1 MKWIEHL
8 RKQHKANIDISNLK
22 FNDYKSFLSWKE
34 EEEFKC
40 DSLYIQKSSSRLLG
54 TIRTWYF
61 YCNRAGNYVP
71 RGRELRQ
78 MKSQGTSKVGGQC
91 TAHIKAKR
99 NEDNGHVDVT
109 YCGTHSHPIRL
120 SHIRIPNHIRMD
132 IAAKLQQGVS
142 MERILDDI
150 RDSVTNKLGRKH
162 LVTRQDL
169 HNVKAQFN
177 IDGIIRHKN
186 DLTSVM
192 AWVEEM
198 NMLDYNPVL
207 VFKPQG
213 VGSSSTCI
221 DDFLLVLQTHFQCDM
236 LKQFGSNAVCIDS
249 THATSL

>member
-1 MKWIEHL
+1 
-8 RKQHKANIDISNLK
+8 
-22 FNDYKSFLSWKE
+22 
-34 EEEFKC
+34 
-40 DSLYIQKSSSRLLG
+40 
-54 TIRTWYF
+54 
-61 YCNRAGNYVP
+61 
-71 RGRELRQ
+71 
-78 MKSQGTSKVGGQC
+78 
-91 TAHIKAKR
+91 
-99 NEDNGHVDVT
+99 
-109 YCGTHSHPIRL
+109 
-120 SHIRIPNHIRMD
+120 MD

-162 LVTRQDL
+162 LVTKQDL

-198 NMLDYNPVL
+198 SMLDYNPVL

-221 DDFLLVLQTHFQCDM
+221 DDFCLFCRLTFNVICLNSLVPMQYALTQHMEQMPITLISHLF
-236 LKQFGSNAVCIDS
+236 S
-249 THATSL
+249 